1 MEQNKQTLRIPFL
14 QASGP
19 RGTLGLNR
27 DEAPAPGREA
37 TGVCSARCISSDSL
51 FGNCNEICIRHCG
64 ADYRL
69 RITRQDKLIL
79 TK

>member
-14 QASGP
+14 QATSP
-19 RGTLGLNR
+19 RGTLHLNR
-27 DEAPAPGREA
+27 DKTPISSREA
-37 TGVCSARCISSDSL
+37 TDVCGARCISSDSL

>member
-1 MEQNKQTLRIPFL
+1 MEQNQQTLRIPFL
-14 QASGP
+14 QATGP
-19 RGTLGLNR
+19 RGTLRLNR
-27 DEAPAPGREA
+27 DKTPVPGGEAS
-37 TGVCSARCISSDSL
+37 GVCTARCISSDSL

>member
-14 QASGP
+14 QATGP
-19 RGTLGLNR
+19 RGTLHLNR
-27 DEAPAPGREA
+27 DKTPVSSREA
-37 TGVCSARCISSDSL
+37 TDVCGARCISSDSL

>member
-14 QASGP
+14 QATGP
-19 RGTLGLNR
+19 RGTLHPNR
-27 DEAPAPGREA
+27 DKTPISSREA
-37 TGVCSARCISSDSL
+37 TDVCGARCISSDSL